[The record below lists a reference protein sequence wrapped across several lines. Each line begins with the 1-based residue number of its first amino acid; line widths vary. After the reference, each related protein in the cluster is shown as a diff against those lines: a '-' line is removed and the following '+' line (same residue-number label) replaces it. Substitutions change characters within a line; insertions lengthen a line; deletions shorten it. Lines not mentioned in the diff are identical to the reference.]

1 MTVENISKKG
11 AVAKYNLGET
21 VRSIMQACSVLG
33 RLAFAL
39 RIYFLQMAHDTSEA
53 AFPQIQM
60 SNQVALPR
68 SAHAQTLAA
77 LLYLNIARFANAVHV
92 TICL

>member
-53 AFPQIQM
+53 VFPQIQM
-60 SNQVALPR
+60 SNRVALPR
-68 SAHAQTLAA
+68 SAQTLAA